1 MLSIYT
7 YRHDGLWVFDDD
19 STGLRQEPFVSGAD
33 TMIDA
38 VIKAKE
44 IPNAARGF
52 ALTFSD
58 APFPGHE
65 VELRW
70 LRADP
75 VEGNWYEATIG
86 GRRIEGW
93 LCPALLLYFKE
104 APRRIFVRAEQ
115 GVAVTPR
122 TTPLQSHPPQTPPA
136 APEE

>member
-1 MLSIYT
+1 MLTIFP

-38 VIKAKE
+38 VIELKG
-44 IPNAARGF
+44 IPSAAGGF

-58 APFPGHE
+58 APFPGYD

-93 LCPALLLYFKE
+93 LCPALLLYFDA
-104 APRRIFVRAEQ
+104 APKQIFVRSE
-115 GVAVTPR
+115 
-122 TTPLQSHPPQTPPA
+122 
-136 APEE
+136 